1 MCSGARAPAAC
12 DASFV
17 RWLLHHLVIL
27 RAVASSVFFLGNLS
41 YCLASLLLACL
52 ALQAGAR
59 AGQDTVRRE
68 RVETCSSICSP
79 WDGLTILHHLE
90 HRSQLPPVTCHMS
103 PVTYHLSLTSH
114 LPPVTSRGGAWTNL
128 ITLVLLLWEV
138 SVGVPLPPALC
149 LTVPLLLLC
158 SLQVLIL
165 LGLRVELWT
174 HVSDL
179 PRRC

>member
-1 MCSGARAPAAC
+1 M
-12 DASFV
+12 
-17 RWLLHHLVIL
+17 IL

-52 ALQAGAR
+52 ALQAGAG

-79 WDGLTILHHLE
+79 WDGLAILHHLE

-103 PVTYHLSLTSH
+103 TATFHLSVITSH
-114 LPPVTSRGGAWTNL
+114 LAPVASRGGAWTNL
-128 ITLVLLLWEV
+128 VTLVLLLVEV
-138 SVGVPLPPALC
+138 SAGVPLPPALW

-158 SLQVLIL
+158 SIQVLIL
-165 LGLRVELWT
+165 LGLRVGSGHMCE
-174 HVSDL
+174 VS
-179 PRRC
+179 P